1 MTVSY
6 SQVQNFLH
14 KLKAI
19 QNLLHIHYLYLQTQF
34 GDDRCTQFR
43 VIIVRSVRIIVKLL
57 LSTELQA
64 FYAALE

>member
-19 QNLLHIHYLYLQTQF
+19 QNLLHILYIT
-34 GDDRCTQFR
+34 
-43 VIIVRSVRIIVKLL
+43 RI
-57 LSTELQA
+57 SM
-64 FYAALE
+64 